1 MSNAKFFLLLG
12 LFLLINLQSGFAA
25 ENLIA
30 GYTAE
35 QALEFGEQMYREGLL
50 PSGEP
55 MHAYVHEDILVEG
68 TMFSCESCHLRS
80 GLGSAEGTII
90 TLPTNGAKLFNPLHR
105 GTEIETKPARAQL
118 AAPFQ
123 SKDIRPGYTEEK
135 LREAIWAGVD
145 PGGRE
150 LNWTMP
156 RYELSPD
163 DMDILVHY
171 LKNLSVEYSPG
182 VDDQTLTFATVITDD
197 VSQADRQAY
206 LGALQAYINDRNSQN
221 RHETRRRQHGPFYKQ
236 DLYTAYRRL
245 ELRIWDLNGS
255 PSTWKGQLE
264 AYYREKPVFALIGGV
279 SNQSWEPIHRFSEQQ
294 RLPCLLPQTPFPVIE
309 ENSWYTLY
317 FSKGYYQ
324 EGEAAARFLR
334 PERKS
339 APPAIIQVVR
349 NRPESLALERGFA
362 ESWQRYGYPKPPT
375 ITIERTEPPSKTDW
389 LKLAEQYPEA
399 TMLVWLSPEDFS
411 HINRLG
417 QEGTLPSRLIFSSTL
432 LRQEFNKIPENLRA
446 KSLVALPYR
455 LPEDMQPRMRFV
467 TKWLQVRKVPTTNLS
482 IQSNVYFLNW
492 MMTGVLRMM
501 GNDFYRD
508 YFLDIIDMMNDE
520 NYAIVNYPRLSF
532 GAGQRYAS
540 KGCFLVEVGAGK
552 QPELIQRSPWVIH

>member
-1 MSNAKFFLLLG
+1 MINTKRFLLLG
-12 LFLLINLQSGFAA
+12 LFLLFSLQSGFAA

-35 QALEFGEQMYREGLL
+35 QALQFGEQMYRQGLL

-55 MHAYVHEDILVEG
+55 MSAYVHEDILVEG

-118 AAPFQ
+118 AKPFQ
-123 SKDIRPGYTEEK
+123 SKDVRPGYTEEK

-156 RYELSPD
+156 RYDLTPD
-163 DMDILVHY
+163 DMEILIYY

-182 VDDQTLTFATVITDD
+182 VDDQTLTFATVVTDD
-197 VSQADRQAY
+197 VSQADRQAF

-221 RHETRRRQHGPFYKQ
+221 RHETRRSQHGPFYKQ

-245 ELRIWDLNGS
+245 ELRIWDLSGP
-255 PSTWKGQLE
+255 PSTWKDQLE

-279 SNQSWEPIHRFSEQQ
+279 SNQSWEPIHRFSEQK

-309 ENSWYTLY
+309 KNSWYTLY

-324 EGEAAARFLR
+324 EGEATAQFLR
-334 PERKS
+334 PEHKT
-339 APPAIIQVVR
+339 APPTVIQVVR
-349 NRPESLALERGFA
+349 NRPESLALKRGFTEA
-362 ESWQRYGYPKPPT
+362 WQRYGYPTPPT
-375 ITIERTEPPSKTDW
+375 ITIDSAVPLSDSDW
-389 LKLAEQYPEA
+389 LKLTEQYPKA
-399 TMLVWLSPEDFS
+399 TILVWLAPEDFV
-411 HINRLG
+411 HIGQLG
-417 QEGTLPSRLIFSSTL
+417 QEATLPSGLIFSSTL
-432 LRQEFNKIPENLRA
+432 MREEFNKIPER
-446 KSLVALPYR
+446 
-455 LPEDMQPRMRFV
+455 
-467 TKWLQVRKVPTTNLS
+467 
-482 IQSNVYFLNW
+482 
-492 MMTGVLRMM
+492 
-501 GNDFYRD
+501 
-508 YFLDIIDMMNDE
+508 
-520 NYAIVNYPRLSF
+520 
-532 GAGQRYAS
+532 
-540 KGCFLVEVGAGK
+540 
-552 QPELIQRSPWVIH
+552 